1 MLSCQEVTRLVSESL
16 DNNSLTFWQRMQVRL
31 HLLMCSLC
39 SRFRTQAEFL
49 RQAARKYAFASEDD
63 ATGPSLPDAARKR
76 IKDALK
82 SGS

>member
-39 SRFRTQAEFL
+39 SRFRKQAEFL
-49 RQAARKYAFASEDD
+49 RQAARRYTSAKEDD
-63 ATGPSLPDAARKR
+63 PTAPKLSDDLFAMC
-76 IKDALK
+76 L
-82 SGS
+82 